1 MGKRDIQ
8 KQKFQKKVKL
18 FTVLID
24 DIANDIELICEEN
37 KEDEYKDL
45 LIEMIQALD
54 RSQQTVKRAYNLF
67 ISKSFTKN

>member
-37 KEDEYKDL
+37 KEDEFKDS

-67 ISKSFTKN
+67 LSKGITKN